1 MDTEEER
8 RLALRVKRLDDIGGI
23 ASFVVGIALAAIY
36 FKMRWDSGVI
46 AIKSWLI
53 PFVVGYG
60 VTRFV
65 FSALEVRATRVL
77 RAYQD
82 SGGGTLPTARAVAR
96 SPRAAAPQAVQPP
109 LARVPL
115 VAPEPPP
122 APRAPGEGPS
132 ILK

>member
-1 MDTEEER
+1 MDPEDER
-8 RLALRVKRLDDIGGI
+8 RLALRVKRLEDVGRIV
-23 ASFVVGIALAAIY
+23 SVVAAIALAAIY
-36 FKMRWDSGVI
+36 LKWRWDSGVI

-53 PFVVGYG
+53 PFVGGYG

-65 FSALEVRATRVL
+65 FTVLEGRATRAL

-82 SGGGTLPTARAVAR
+82 SGGGTLPAARVVAR
-96 SPRAAAPQAVQPP
+96 PSRVARPEPARPPIAA
-109 LARVPL
+109 VPL

-132 ILK
+132 ILT

>member
-8 RLALRVKRLDDIGGI
+8 RLALRVKRLDDLGRI
-23 ASFVVGIALAAIY
+23 ASVVVAIALAAIY
-36 FKMRWDSGVI
+36 LKWRWDSGVV

-65 FSALEVRATRVL
+65 FTLFEVRATRVL

-82 SGGGTLPTARAVAR
+82 SGGGTPAR
-96 SPRAAAPQAVQPP
+96 PP
-109 LARVPL
+109 ITPVPL

-122 APRAPGEGPS
+122 APRTPGDGPS